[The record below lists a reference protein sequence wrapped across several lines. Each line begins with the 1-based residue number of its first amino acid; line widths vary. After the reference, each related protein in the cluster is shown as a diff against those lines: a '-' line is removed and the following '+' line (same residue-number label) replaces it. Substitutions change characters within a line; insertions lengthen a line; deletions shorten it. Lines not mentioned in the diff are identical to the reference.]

1 MTNNNNSEAFSVTGR
16 IRSIRHAIDGI
27 CEMLMGQHN
36 ARVHVI
42 VTISVVSIGAFFQ
55 ISTTEWCCLTLAIIS
70 VWVAEAFNTA
80 FEFLCDVASPEFH
93 PLGMEIK

>member
-1 MTNNNNSEAFSVTGR
+1 
-16 IRSIRHAIDGI
+16 
-27 CEMLMGQHN
+27 MLMGQHN